1 MPISRYPDRTRIL
14 PLAGLVAVLL
24 LLAVPGLVVAKWT
37 VEVDFET
44 TLAVAGE
51 PATLAAII
59 EIEGHDGAGESMPTL
74 ADVEAVQFELRPVG
88 GGEALVVPA
97 AADPELDGRYRAEV
111 TMPDPGEWRVE
122 LVFVV
127 DGHRM
132 PHHDFPDQQPYLLT
146 VEPSPPAT
154 ASAAPM
160 PGTLLAAGA
169 AIGGLVIA
177 YRQVRRRA
185 RSVPAA

>member
-1 MPISRYPDRTRIL
+1 
-14 PLAGLVAVLL
+14 
-24 LLAVPGLVVAKWT
+24 
-37 VEVDFET
+37 
-44 TLAVAGE
+44 
-51 PATLAAII
+51 
-59 EIEGHDGAGESMPTL
+59 
-74 ADVEAVQFELRPVG
+74 
-88 GGEALVVPA
+88 
-97 AADPELDGRYRAEV
+97 
-111 TMPDPGEWRVE
+111 VE

-154 ASAAPM
+154 AAAPM